1 MESLN
6 IMIPWSST
14 RYHYTSKQNSLPA
27 GGGTIKVGAD
37 SYVIDSQRD
46 FACLDFDRRIWKY
59 RSFWN
64 WSSFSARIGGDT
76 VGVNLGGGW
85 TDGSGTTENSLL
97 INGRLEKIGEDV
109 IFEYDPHNFM
119 TPWHIKTAF
128 SRQVDLTFTPFYERV
143 AKTDAVILR
152 YEVHQMI
159 GKFSGTIVSAHG
171 LQFAVS
177 EVIGWAEEH
186 HARW

>member
-1 MESLN
+1 
-6 IMIPWSST
+6 MIPWSST

-128 SRQVDLTFTPFYERV
+128 SRQV
-143 AKTDAVILR
+143 
-152 YEVHQMI
+152 
-159 GKFSGTIVSAHG
+159 FSFLCWHFWQGCGPACCASVGCCLGCKAAFLPRMGH
-171 LQFAVS
+171 
-177 EVIGWAEEH
+177 
-186 HARW
+186 